1 MRPGAPPPPPQ
12 GESAR
17 PPRALWSWVR
27 GREPASGAETW
38 TWRLRGG
45 GVALP
50 METAT
55 LAWPRPKRG
64 WGAEALSPNR
74 AVKVSPSGRFLSFA
88 FPPLLF
94 RVQWLRALVA
104 EGGGG
109 AALLHRL
116 RPGRPRPPAHDGAT
130 PPLDPH
136 RADPRPL
143 PPPTDGPFSFGFG
156 CSQRTFLSA
165 ASAAAAARAVS
176 RRPTNLRTSSRKM
189 TGREKSS
196 TSCHS
201 SQESGVIEN
210 TSAMLGT

>member
-109 AALLHRL
+109 GSPPSPPPPRPSTAPGSRWSDSPLGPSPRGPPPSPPPHRRPILLRL
-116 RPGRPRPPAHDGAT
+116 R
-130 PPLDPH
+130 L
-136 RADPRPL
+136 
-143 PPPTDGPFSFGFG
+143 
-156 CSQRTFLSA
+156 LSA
-165 ASAAAAARAVS
+165 DLLVCCQRGSGRARGQPAPDELEDFVEEDD
-176 RRPTNLRTSSRKM
+176 
-189 TGREKSS
+189 G
-196 TSCHS
+196 
-201 SQESGVIEN
+201 
-210 TSAMLGT
+210 